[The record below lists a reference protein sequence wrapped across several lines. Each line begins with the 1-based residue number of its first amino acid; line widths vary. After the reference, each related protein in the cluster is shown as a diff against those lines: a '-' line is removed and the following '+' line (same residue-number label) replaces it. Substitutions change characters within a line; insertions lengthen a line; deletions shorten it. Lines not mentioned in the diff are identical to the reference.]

1 MRALSSAALATL
13 FLVAPGALAQDALRF
28 GVPSGAGPFTV
39 PILLADAAG
48 TPLGVDRTAGSR
60 IHAFAVTVRF
70 TPAAAV
76 ASASLARAGLLAGRT
91 PLFETTAEG
100 DGTITWVGSFD
111 ESAGTIPFAQPPAGG
126 DPILALSVTL
136 APGATVS
143 ASIDAATP
151 DPVGGEIDVV
161 VERQRDGLVDRQ
173 RQGAGAH
180 RRLCEGRRCQGEA
193 RGGDENTLHDGIPH
207 HDSARAA
214 GWSASWRPRAKRRSL
229 DASSKSE

>member
-28 GVPSGAGPFTV
+28 EVPSGAGPFTV

-60 IHAFAVTVRF
+60 IQAFAVTVRF

-111 ESAGTIPFAQPPAGG
+111 ESAGAIPFAQPPAGG

-143 ASIDAATP
+143 ASIDASTTTLSNQSGTTSETVAGGGLFLGP
-151 DPVGGEIDVV
+151 PVPLPITAEDAAAVPALGG
-161 VERQRDGLVDRQ
+161 
-173 RQGAGAH
+173 GALLAF
-180 RRLCEGRRCQGEA
+180 
-193 RGGDENTLHDGIPH
+193 
-207 HDSARAA
+207 SAAIAAA
-214 GWSASWRPRAKRRSL
+214 GLRLVRTA
-229 DASSKSE
+229 